1 MLPQKKNS
9 KPQKNALPL
18 CATPPRFAHPREK
31 TFFCL
36 FLPVVVCRGKKY
48 ISSSSGCIGEGNWR
62 DIIIAILC
70 ENPISNISF
79 RVIAYHR
86 HERPVR
92 RTGRPAKRAGTHRG
106 TIVARKDDVLP
117 MVREETGFLDDAFL
131 LVFFFL
137 FPNVFLS
144 LSH

>member
-1 MLPQKKNS
+1 MLINIKSFVVLPQKKNLCS
-9 KPQKNALPL
+9 KERSATLRNTTTL
-18 CATPPRFAHPREK
+18 CASERED
-31 TFFCL
+31 L
-36 FLPVVVCRGKKY
+36 FLPVLPVVVCRGKKY
-48 ISSSSGCIGEGNWR
+48 ISSSSGCIGESNWR

-117 MVREETGFLDDAFL
+117 MVREEETEAF
-131 LVFFFL
+131 
-137 FPNVFLS
+137 
-144 LSH
+144 